1 MVPDRALYHVGD
13 VARVLV
19 AAPRPGMTA
28 LVTIERGRVY
38 SHQVLRLSGA
48 SPVVRIPILP
58 GYLPNVF
65 VSVVAVSGTGAHAG
79 IPLWKMG
86 VAELPVDVRARR
98 LRLTL
103 RAGARLSITVNL
115 TTGERLDRWDVADL
129 WWNPPDQWLPG
140 AEETVDV
147 PDIPLRKFVSWQAE
161 WTTRN

>member
-1 MVPDRALYHVGD
+1 LVRSATSLCAEGPEGATSPWPAPPQDRIRVVPDRPLYHVGD

-65 VSVVAVSGTGAHAG
+65 VSVVVVSGADPHAAA
-79 IPLWKMG
+79 PLWKMG
-86 VAELPVDVRARR
+86 VAELLVDVRAR
-98 LRLTL
+98 
-103 RAGARLSITVNL
+103 
-115 TTGERLDRWDVADL
+115 
-129 WWNPPDQWLPG
+129 
-140 AEETVDV
+140 
-147 PDIPLRKFVSWQAE
+147 
-161 WTTRN
+161 